1 MFAMLRCTLFVVCFA
16 VKVFAVACMMP
27 RLLPVSWEKRLT
39 CGHFCVDVSS
49 KLITKTGTDIMSFSL
64 RGQGSS
70 RDSAECRVEEKE
82 ESASVKVE
90 SKKKKKNVL
99 SRVAV
104 ESSSGV
110 TADTDP
116 KQGSVRCTA
125 G

>member
-1 MFAMLRCTLFVVCFA
+1 MFAMLRCALFVVCFA

-49 KLITKTGTDIMSFSL
+49 KLITKTGTDIMSFSP

-70 RDSAECRVEEKE
+70 RDSAECRVMSKL
-82 ESASVKVE
+82 
-90 SKKKKKNVL
+90 KKKKKVL